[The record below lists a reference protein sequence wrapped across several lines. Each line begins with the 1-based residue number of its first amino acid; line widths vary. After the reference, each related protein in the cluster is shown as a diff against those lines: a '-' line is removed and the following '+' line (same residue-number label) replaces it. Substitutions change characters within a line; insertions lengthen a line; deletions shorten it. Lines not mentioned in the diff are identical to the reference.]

1 MIALRLLAFFF
12 TLGAAELNTARDE
25 QGAIRRGV
33 IHLPNVC
40 QFAAVCMCNKR

>member
-33 IHLPNVC
+33 VHFYKSGVKIDLGC
-40 QFAAVCMCNKR
+40 